1 VKPDIYI
8 CNDDASGM
16 EERTEICKEMGIEMV
31 VPDRKPKEGL
41 EERSSTSM
49 KARLR
54 EMVVQENSEQVDGSA
69 GEGETAVE
77 AEVNAVALAEVQA
90 ELASSKEAAEQ
101 AQQLVQ
107 QWTEYA
113 NGLTEEKTALEAE
126 MAALKEQSTAAVAEE
141 AAPIAVTDTDAAE
154 EAADNVC
161 EAAVS
166 GDVAGTDAVDAS
178 EGSAAQQQ
186 RCEELE
192 AEVAALKEQLLA
204 AQANIDGAV
213 SAVNAVPASTRKR
226 REHLAALQSSEHLGA
241 HSSPFAQLT
250 STFNPIF
257 ETSEEADQRRH
268 KRIITVFHQIDSDS
282 SGVIEKEELLSTHS
296 GDASALL
303 DKLDLNHDG
312 QVSLDEWQALFSSM
326 RASLGVERE
335 EWLLEYFE
343 KHALSASG
351 IDQMLQSVGNK
362 DEITNADANGSHVS
376 TVPAALSPSSSE
388 AHCEINALSEVKA
401 ELRAEVTSLQ
411 QQISAFK
418 GELSSRESAS
428 VQAESDAAALATLT
442 TELAATKVSLA
453 LAQEQIS
460 QWTEYGRVKEAELQ
474 QAAVTHVEDAA
485 LVQKCVDLEVE
496 VTRLTEL
503 NARSTGEFSRLTAL
517 LDNLR
522 SSNNFL
528 ASQAD
533 SMRLHQNSSLDQ
545 ISALQRLSVIQQ
557 KRVAATD
564 VQLADIQEKHQAFV
578 EEHSGSG
585 IHLKVQEQKAKM
597 LAQTARLTQITM
609 LASQLQAGGAST

>member
-1 VKPDIYI
+1 
-8 CNDDASGM
+8 
-16 EERTEICKEMGIEMV
+16 
-31 VPDRKPKEGL
+31 
-41 EERSSTSM
+41 
-49 KARLR
+49 
-54 EMVVQENSEQVDGSA
+54 
-69 GEGETAVE
+69 
-77 AEVNAVALAEVQA
+77 
-90 ELASSKEAAEQ
+90 
-101 AQQLVQ
+101 
-107 QWTEYA
+107 
-113 NGLTEEKTALEAE
+113 
-126 MAALKEQSTAAVAEE
+126 
-141 AAPIAVTDTDAAE
+141 
-154 EAADNVC
+154 
-161 EAAVS
+161 
-166 GDVAGTDAVDAS
+166 
-178 EGSAAQQQ
+178 
-186 RCEELE
+186 
-192 AEVAALKEQLLA
+192 
-204 AQANIDGAV
+204 
-213 SAVNAVPASTRKR
+213 
-226 REHLAALQSSEHLGA
+226 
-241 HSSPFAQLT
+241 
-250 STFNPIF
+250 
-257 ETSEEADQRRH
+257 
-268 KRIITVFHQIDSDS
+268 
-282 SGVIEKEELLSTHS
+282 
-296 GDASALL
+296 
-303 DKLDLNHDG
+303 
-312 QVSLDEWQALFSSM
+312 
-326 RASLGVERE
+326 VERE